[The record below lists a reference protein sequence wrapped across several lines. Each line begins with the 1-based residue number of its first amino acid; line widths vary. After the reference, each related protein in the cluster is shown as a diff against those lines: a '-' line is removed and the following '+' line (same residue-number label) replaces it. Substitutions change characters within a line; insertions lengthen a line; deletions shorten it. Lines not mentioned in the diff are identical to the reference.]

1 MIPFSEKDD
10 LGGRGSWQGEKCI
23 QFEYNY
29 FLIHKTYFKSSFRFT
44 AKWNGGAS
52 QVVQWLRL

>member
-10 LGGRGSWQGEKCI
+10 LGGRESWQGEKCI

-29 FLIHKTYFKSSFRFT
+29 FLIHKTY
-44 AKWNGGAS
+44 
-52 QVVQWLRL
+52 